1 MMKKLALLAASAA
14 VVPLAGSLVRGAIQ
28 TQRVGPG
35 SAHPELTRP
44 YNPGQSRRSFMRW
57 ATLGALAVAGAE
69 FSLVTIRF
77 FWPNKTE
84 AFGSEILAG
93 KVSELPAVD
102 AEPKRN
108 DAGRFWLINT
118 QDGLLAFYWK
128 CTHLGCT
135 VPWNK
140 EEGQFHCPCH
150 GSLFNRQ
157 GVVVGG
163 PAPRPLDIM
172 EVKVQGENVVVNTGK
187 ITQRAGYDP
196 SQAVK
201 V

>member
-1 MMKKLALLAASAA
+1 MIRNIALLIAGAALT
-14 VVPLAGSLVRGAIQ
+14 PLAGSLFRGAIQ

-35 SAHPELTRP
+35 ATHPEQARQA
-44 YNPGQSRRSFMRW
+44 NPGQSRRSFMRW
-57 ATLGALAVAGAE
+57 ALLGGLAVAGAE
-69 FSLVTIRF
+69 FSLVFVRF

-84 AFGSEILAG
+84 AFGSEIIAA
-93 KVSELPAVD
+93 KTSAVPAVGAD
-102 AEPKRN
+102 PLVN
-108 DAGRFWLINT
+108 QPGRFYLLNT
-118 QDGLLAFYWK
+118 QDGLMAYYWK

-140 EEGQFHCPCH
+140 AEKQFHCPCH
-150 GSLFNRQ
+150 GSLFNTQ

-172 EVKVQGENVVVNTGK
+172 EIKIQGDNVVVNTGK
-187 ITQRAGYDP
+187 ITQRVAYNP

-201 V
+201 I